1 MDEIL
6 SLNSIDPMD
15 VDPSSVTSAHSI
27 GKVGS
32 PAGKEANVDQFFF
45 WIDRSSLVES
55 TQIVRTQ
62 SVIAGKLFTF
72 YALVEQ
78 VYRESDKSSMMD
90 EWGATSGNADEDS
103 NFQSGGFAYASAR
116 ILRTQPPVF
125 TPPLEQSRVY
135 LCNEQEAGLA
145 YGADENEAPL
155 TLGKIKN
162 GGDVVAGNGQID
174 MNYLIGVTGGH
185 MNINGVA
192 GRGTKSSF
200 LLFTIYMMLH
210 EAHQQEMLFPGKA
223 NRLQVVP
230 IILNVKGYDLFYI
243 DRKNKNYHPG
253 KHRAA
258 WAELGI
264 PDPQPFKDVQFL
276 APQMPI
282 GETSVPTGSRGNVEA
297 YSWSLADII
306 EQGLLLYLFASED
319 AEDLNFSALVLDIAD
334 WLTEE
339 SVENDGS
346 VKRKLRQ
353 NQFQPV
359 QSTTYPSGDTVPSD
373 QTSETTTSNQSEDGK
388 ATDDFQF
395 IPDKDHFNPDL
406 VPQTFGEFVKWVEH
420 ITHEIPQNWKS
431 HHLGT
436 WRKLHRRL
444 ILLLHEGKGVLRR
457 DDHRGKPLKLVIRK
471 TSSPIV
477 IDLNSLSKVPGL
489 QRFVVATIFNQLLDD
504 RTSPNAI
511 DGLVYLVALDELN
524 RFAPRGAKDAITKL
538 IETVAAEMRSAGII
552 LLGAQQQASKVSERV
567 FENAGIHVVGRSGSL
582 ELSQSLWRFLNEKTR
597 SKAVNLAADE
607 KLLIQDSFREPMHVR
622 VPFPVWAMRQ
632 GEAESGSSSSD
643 NGHAQDDSEVE
654 ILQ

>member
-1 MDEIL
+1 MDENL
-6 SLNSIDPMD
+6 FQNYSDPMD
-15 VDPSSVTSAHSI
+15 PNLDSSNPIHSI
-27 GKVGS
+27 GRVGS
-32 PAGKEANVDQFFF
+32 PAGKEANADQFFF
-45 WIDRSSLVES
+45 WIDRNALVEA
-55 TQIVRTQ
+55 TQIVRTE
-62 SVIAGKLFTF
+62 SVIAGKHFVF

-90 EWGATSGNADEDS
+90 EWGATSGNADEDI

-125 TPPLEQSRVY
+125 TPPLERSKVY
-135 LCNEQEAGLA
+135 LCSDQEAGLA

-155 TLGKIKN
+155 TLGQIKN
-162 GGDVVAGNGQID
+162 GGNVVAGCGQID

-210 EAHQQEMLFPGKA
+210 EARRQEIEFPGKA

-243 DRKNKNYHPG
+243 DRKNKNYHPEEHG
-253 KHRAA
+253 SA

-264 PDPQPFKDVQFL
+264 PDPQPFTGVRFL
-276 APQMPI
+276 APQMPK

-297 YSWSLADII
+297 YSWGLGDII

-339 SVENDGS
+339 TVQNDGS

-353 NQFQPV
+353 NQFRATKAV
-359 QSTTYPSGDTVPSD
+359 ATTEQSGYVAGEQHESG
-373 QTSETTTSNQSEDGK
+373 EANG
-388 ATDDFQF
+388 DFQSVY
-395 IPDKDHFNPDL
+395 DTNHFDPNV
-406 VPQTFGEFVKWVEH
+406 VPQTFNELAKWVEH
-420 ITHEIPQNWKS
+420 ITHDIPQQWKS

-457 DDHRGKPLKLVIRK
+457 DESHGKPLNLITRQ

-477 IDLNSLSKVPGL
+477 VDLNSLSKVPSL
-489 QRFVVATIFNQLLDD
+489 QRFVVATIFNQLLED

-511 DGLVYLVALDELN
+511 NGLVYLVALDELN

-582 ELSQSLWRFLNEKTR
+582 ELSQPLWRFLSEKTR
-597 SKAVNLAADE
+597 SKAANLAADE

-622 VPFPVWAMRQ
+622 VPFPVWAMRP
-632 GEAESGSSSSD
+632 GEAESVTASSD
-643 NGHAQDDSEVE
+643 NGHLQDDSDVE

>member
-1 MDEIL
+1 MDELL
-6 SLNSIDPMD
+6 SQNYADPMD
-15 VDPSSVTSAHSI
+15 MNPNGYNAVHSI
-27 GKVGS
+27 GRVGS
-32 PAGKEANVDQFFF
+32 PAGKEANADQFYF
-45 WIDRSSLVES
+45 WVDRNELVEV
-55 TQIVRTQ
+55 TQIVRTE
-62 SVIAGKLFTF
+62 SIIAGKRFVF

-103 NFQSGGFAYASAR
+103 NFQTGGFAYASAR
-116 ILRTQPPVF
+116 ILRAQPPVF

-135 LCNEQEAGLA
+135 LCSDQEAGLA

-155 TLGKIKN
+155 TLGEIKN
-162 GGDVVAGNGQID
+162 GGDVVAGCGQID

-210 EAHQQEMLFPGKA
+210 EARRQEIEFPGEA

-243 DRKNKNYHPG
+243 DRKNMNYHPC
-253 KHRAA
+253 KHRSA
-258 WAELGI
+258 WEELGI
-264 PDPQPFKDVQFL
+264 PNPQPFDNVRFL
-276 APQMPI
+276 APQMPK

-297 YSWSLADII
+297 YSWSLADIV

-339 SVENDGS
+339 TVQNDGS

-353 NQFQPV
+353 NTFPV
-359 QSTTYPSGDTVPSD
+359 TQAAATTDPSGDVAA
-373 QTSETTTSNQSEDGK
+373 NQPESGEAK
-388 ATDDFQF
+388 ADFQF
-395 IPDKDHFNPDL
+395 TPDTDHFDPNI
-406 VPQTFGEFVKWVEH
+406 VPQTFDELAKWVEH
-420 ITHEIPQNWKS
+420 ITHDIPQHWKS

-457 DDHRGKPLKLVIRK
+457 DETHGKPLNLVIRQ

-477 IDLNSLSKVPGL
+477 VDLNSLSKVPGL
-489 QRFVVATIFNQLLDD
+489 QRFVVATIFNQLLED

-582 ELSQSLWRFLNEKTR
+582 ELSQPLWRFLNEKTR
-597 SKAVNLAADE
+597 TKAANLAADE

-622 VPFPVWAMRQ
+622 VPFPVWAMRP
-632 GEAESGSSSSD
+632 GEAESGKTSSD
-643 NGHAQDDSEVE
+643 NGCSQDDPEIE